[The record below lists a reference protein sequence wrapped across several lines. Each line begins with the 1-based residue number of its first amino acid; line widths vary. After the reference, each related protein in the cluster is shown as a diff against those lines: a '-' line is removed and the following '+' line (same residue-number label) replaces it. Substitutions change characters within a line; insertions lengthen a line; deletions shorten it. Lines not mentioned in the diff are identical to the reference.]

1 MRMRPATPEE
11 MLNRGVYFAPY
22 LVKGF
27 PALVAI
33 DSRQWAVKHFI
44 LRPTTDES
52 AAWAY
57 MEQWLER
64 FDPVPQLKLVT
75 SEGAPAVA
83 AMSAMRPKIDPR
95 AYEDHVGFA
104 LRMAR
109 QNVRKFRPYE

>member
-1 MRMRPATPEE
+1 MQIRPATPEE

-33 DSRQWAVKHFI
+33 DSRQWAVKHFV
-44 LRPTTDES
+44 LRPTTDERM
-52 AAWAY
+52 AWAR

-75 SEGAPAVA
+75 AERTST
-83 AMSAMRPKIDPR
+83 SATSAGRPKIDPR
-95 AYEDHVGFA
+95 AYEDHVAFA

-109 QNVRKFRPYE
+109 ERVRRFRPYE